1 MFFPLFQSAISI
13 SGIDGV
19 MSSSS
24 SMYGCSRNRDLFLG
38 PTSLLGP
45 LVALG
50 QKMNNSGF
58 QQMWSSRETSL
69 HLEPLISLF
78 SLIPDFSC
86 LFSLAKRAIANS
98 AHALFTSG
106 CKSLK
111 EHFFFLLEF
120 PIQFL
125 KPCHSLC
132 LPQNLMQR
140 LPVSGRMPS
149 LDLRGSHHSRGPP
162 QFRTVTQSC
171 KYGICLTS
179 AWHRRK
185 TPLSGVR
192 RRGVYSYYGNYW
204 LQVSHLTFQAQF
216 FLTTNMIRVPTLLT
230 SNRGQ

>member
-106 CKSLK
+106 CKSIFFSPGIPYSVLK
-111 EHFFFLLEF
+111 AM
-120 PIQFL
+120 PQSVPAS
-125 KPCHSLC
+125 KPHVETTCFRKNAKLGFTWKPSF
-132 LPQNLMQR
+132 QR
-140 LPVSGRMPS
+140 TTPVQ
-149 LDLRGSHHSRGPP
+149 DSH
-162 QFRTVTQSC
+162 TE
-171 KYGICLTS
+171 L
-179 AWHRRK
+179 
-185 TPLSGVR
+185 
-192 RRGVYSYYGNYW
+192 
-204 LQVSHLTFQAQF
+204 
-216 FLTTNMIRVPTLLT
+216 
-230 SNRGQ
+230 